1 MKSGEIKL
9 IISYESKSYDVSTCN
24 LGDKLENA
32 INDFII
38 KKKLDI
44 NSLLI
49 YYRGK
54 SLSEEDLKKTISQII
69 NNQDTYE
76 RKICLLLYRKYRKD
90 IRNVT
95 PKNSNINIVLIIN
108 PKNIFIFQGTKEE
121 TIKNILNNNIN
132 SMEIDINSYNF
143 QYQEGNIDTNKKF
156 NAIANTI
163 DQNFSG
169 ITLCA
174 FPRTKLTVNFVDI
187 KNNNNNNNE
196 QFSKECYLED
206 KLEDVCKDYCDKNRK
221 SINNIIFRYNLK
233 DINLE
238 QTFDELLP
246 KKTKSDITSK
256 NELLTVNGS
265 SEININV
272 IELNCCEKNIIKTMA
287 IILVL
292 LSIITSLVIIIV
304 RTKKSGDSIGKYN
317 FLNPAKS
324 DDLYN
329 GGSNPE
335 DPYDTS
341 NTKPPNTENDS
352 TKSSDNSHD
361 TGNDPENTK
370 ETTKPTTKIC
380 QPGYFIPDG
389 GSTASDCA
397 KCRLKGCIDCKGTS
411 DNNECINCGGLE
423 SIYNDGKII
432 ECKNTC
438 EIGEEEK
445 CLTCYED
452 KIECKSCNI
461 GYKLV
466 NGKCRLDFY
475 VKAIYQVN
483 SPGDTIQLYNRD
495 SKGYVSQLMIGKDI
509 ITSPK
514 TNEYQFKKEGLQS
527 VYIKFVETKSTSNT
541 GFFKNIDK
549 LVSVVFSDFNEYF
562 PDLGIRS
569 LFEGCINLI
578 SVDISNL
585 SKFSWAYTDR
595 MFYGC
600 IKLEYVNF
608 NITYILKSRN
618 IYGMFYNC
626 WSLKSIDLSKLDV
639 SEASSFD
646 NMFFNCTSLETIN
659 IENFS
664 LKKDSTSMNY
674 MFKNCVSLK
683 SLDLSS
689 FKPYKLTSMQ
699 HAFYNCY
706 SLTSINLKNMYT
718 NSVTNMNYL
727 FYNCSSLRYLDISS
741 FNTEK
746 VLYMNNL
753 FTNCK
758 SLTSIKFSNNF
769 NTNKVIQMAALFTN
783 CNSLKIIDYPIP
795 VKYSNLSYFFS
806 NCHSLTSVNLEN
818 FVTSS
823 TTRMEYMFSNC
834 YSLTSVNL
842 ENFDTSIVYY
852 MNHMF
857 YNCHSL
863 TSVNLENFD
872 TIKASNFEYMFS
884 NCYKLE
890 FIDTPNFNYQYTI
903 RIANMF
909 SGCYSLTSINFPISK
924 SVSANFTGIFFDCPN
939 LKFVNF
945 SFVKDRNSN
954 YKLFNKNISDTGTL
968 ILKKSLYGASYS
980 DFVPANW
987 DVTLLD

>member
-32 INDFII
+32 INDFAI

-76 RKICLLLYRKYRKD
+76 RKICLLLYRKD
-90 IRNVT
+90 FLNVT

-187 KNNNNNNNE
+187 KNNINNE

-206 KLEDVCKDYCDKNRK
+206 KLGDVCKDYCVKNRK

-246 KKTKSDITSK
+246 KKTKLDITSK

-317 FLNPAKS
+317 PLNPAKS

-329 GGSNPE
+329 GGSSPE

-352 TKSSDNSHD
+352 TKSSDNPHGTGNDPENPKETTKSSDNSHD
-361 TGNDPENTK
+361 TGNDPENPK

-397 KCRLKGCIDCKGTS
+397 KCKLKGCIDCKGTS

-445 CLTCYED
+445 CSACYED

-466 NGKCRLDFY
+466 NGKCRPDFY
-475 VKAIYQVN
+475 IKAIYQVN
-483 SPGDTIQLYNRD
+483 SPGDTIQLYNSDR
-495 SKGYVSQLMIGKDI
+495 KGYVSQLIIGTDI
-509 ITSPK
+509 YTSPK
-514 TNEYQFKKEGLQS
+514 KYEHQFENEGLQP
-527 VYIKFVETKSTSNT
+527 VYIKFSKYKPGSYNS

-549 LVSVVFSDFNEYF
+549 LVSVVFYDFNEYL
-562 PDLGIRS
+562 PDLFLQS
-569 LFEGCINLI
+569 LFEGCKNLI

-585 SKFSWAYTDR
+585 YGFRPAYAAN

-600 IKLEYVNF
+600 SKLEYVNF
-608 NITYILKSRN
+608 NITYILNSPT
-618 IYGMFYNC
+618 IYSMFYNC
-626 WSLKSIDLSKLDV
+626 WSLKSIDLSKLNV

-674 MFKNCVSLK
+674 MFENCTSLK

-689 FKPYKLTSMQ
+689 FKPYKLTSMI
-699 HAFYNCY
+699 HTFYNCY
-706 SLTSINLKNMYT
+706 SLTSINLNNMYT
-718 NSVTNMNYL
+718 NSVTNMN
-727 FYNCSSLRYLDISS
+727 
-741 FNTEK
+741 
-746 VLYMNNL
+746 
-753 FTNCK
+753 
-758 SLTSIKFSNNF
+758 
-769 NTNKVIQMAALFTN
+769 
-783 CNSLKIIDYPIP
+783 
-795 VKYSNLSYFFS
+795 
-806 NCHSLTSVNLEN
+806 
-818 FVTSS
+818 
-823 TTRMEYMFSNC
+823 
-834 YSLTSVNL
+834 
-842 ENFDTSIVYY
+842 
-852 MNHMF
+852 
-857 YNCHSL
+857 
-863 TSVNLENFD
+863 
-872 TIKASNFEYMFS
+872 
-884 NCYKLE
+884 
-890 FIDTPNFNYQYTI
+890 
-903 RIANMF
+903 
-909 SGCYSLTSINFPISK
+909 
-924 SVSANFTGIFFDCPN
+924 
-939 LKFVNF
+939 
-945 SFVKDRNSN
+945 
-954 YKLFNKNISDTGTL
+954 
-968 ILKKSLYGASYS
+968 
-980 DFVPANW
+980 
-987 DVTLLD
+987 

>member
-32 INDFII
+32 INDFAI

-76 RKICLLLYRKYRKD
+76 RKICLLLYRKD
-90 IRNVT
+90 FLNVT

-108 PKNIFIFQGTKEE
+108 PKNIFIFQGTEEE

-132 SMEIDINSYNF
+132 SMEIDTNSYNF

-163 DQNFSG
+163 DKKFSG

-187 KNNNNNNNE
+187 KNNNNNNE

-206 KLEDVCKDYCDKNRK
+206 KLEDVCKDYCVKNGK

-246 KKTKSDITSK
+246 KKTKLDITSK

-341 NTKPPNTENDS
+341 NTKPPNTESDS

-361 TGNDPENTK
+361 TGNDPENPK

-438 EIGEEEK
+438 ETGEEEK

-608 NITYILKSRN
+608 NITYILKSRH
-618 IYGMFYNC
+618 IYSMFYNC

-664 LKKDSTSMNY
+664 LKKDSTNMNY
-674 MFKNCVSLK
+674 MFENCVSLK

-689 FKPYKLTSMQ
+689 FKPYKLTSMI
-699 HAFYNCY
+699 HTFYNCY

-753 FTNCK
+753 FRNCK
-758 SLTSIKFSNNF
+758 SLTSIKFGNNF
-769 NTNKVIQMAALFTN
+769 NTDKVIQMAALFTN
-783 CNSLKIIDYPIP
+783 CNSLKIMDYPIP

-834 YSLTSVNL
+834 HSLTSVNL
-842 ENFDTSIVYY
+842 ENFDTSKVYY

-954 YKLFNKNISDTGTL
+954 YKLFNKNISDTGTI
-968 ILKKSLYGASYS
+968 ILKNNLYGTSYTKY
-980 DFVPANW
+980 VPSNW